1 MDKGGVRPLEGIA
14 PRQGQRKKM
23 DAAHCTRCVNDVV
36 EPLFRQSELRARLPE
51 HGCVPRQS
59 AMLAT
64 LPKAAYAAKRSSF
77 NHESDVGSVGAPM
90 DFSAARSDASS
101 PMATT
106 SDRVSGVR

>member
-23 DAAHCTRCVNDVV
+23 DAAHCTRCVNDAV
-36 EPLFRQSELRARLPE
+36 EPLFRQSAHRARLPE
-51 HGCVPRQS
+51 HGCVPRES

-77 NHESDVGSVGAPM
+77 DHESDVGSVREHM

-101 PMATT
+101 TMTPT
-106 SDRVSGVR
+106 